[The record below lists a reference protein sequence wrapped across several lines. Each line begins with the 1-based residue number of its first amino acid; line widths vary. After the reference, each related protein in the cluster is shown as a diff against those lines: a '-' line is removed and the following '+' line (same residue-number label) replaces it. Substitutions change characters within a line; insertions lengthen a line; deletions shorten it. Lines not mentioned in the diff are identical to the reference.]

1 MIGAAHGRT
10 IVCMQ
15 ILLSDS
21 SYAPKGV
28 PIVEWV
34 LALQIDNGNW
44 PNSLPGSKYHK
55 DYLIQFCHGVT
66 E

>member
-1 MIGAAHGRT
+1 MIEAAHGRT
-10 IVCMQ
+10 TVCMQ

-21 SYAPKGV
+21 SYAPKSV

-34 LALQIDNGNW
+34 LADNGNW

-55 DYLIQFCHGVT
+55 NYLIQFCHGVT